1 MPRSTRAGLTGFTF
15 ALLALGGVQTA
26 TAAEATGGSIPC
38 AGVWKLDESMTHRT
52 RSTDGPFYQF
62 FEPWGKD
69 GWMRMNTQGLDKP
82 LNGGE
87 WHFERLNMQ
96 PYQVFGSD
104 PSLGKARKITDR
116 IIEAT
121 RVREGEEANT
131 QYAIFSDDCSHVT
144 MYKAEGTDRHGPP
157 GKQHFYNDI
166 RVFARVDP
174 PAGTAARVAD
184 VFGGWMLN
192 RTASKLTIG
201 PMNAETV
208 VLIPWGKTGWIWNQ
222 ISGGPYQPEDLHKK
236 VTRVECGAT
245 TGATARACAGPP
257 PNMKLYWAGWDAKTY
272 PSYGSAPGQVQLK
285 RLSNTSFELTTMGAQ
300 AAKSTVAFAPDGKRM
315 TVTTNAGGK
324 EDVRVYDRIQTE
336 TWPVVKE

>member
-1 MPRSTRAGLTGFTF
+1 
-15 ALLALGGVQTA
+15 LGA
-26 TAAEATGGSIPC
+26 TQPAAAAEASGGSIPC

-52 RSTDGPFYQF
+52 RSTPGPFFQF

-116 IIEAT
+116 IVEAT

-144 MYKAEGTDRHGPP
+144 MYKAEGEDRHGPP

-166 RVFARVDP
+166 RVFARIDP
-174 PAGTAARVAD
+174 PAGTAAPVAD

-192 RTASKLTIG
+192 RQASKLTLG
-201 PMNAETV
+201 STNAETV
-208 VLIPWGKTGWIWNQ
+208 VLVPWGKTGWIWNQ
-222 ISGGPYQPEDLHKK
+222 ISGGPYQAEDLLKK
-236 VTRVECGAT
+236 VKRVECGAT
-245 TGATARACAGPP
+245 TGATARACEGPP
-257 PNMKLYWAGWDAKTY
+257 PNMKLYWAGFDAKTY

-285 RLSNTSFELTTMGAQ
+285 RLSNTSFEVSLLGPQ
-300 AAKSTVAFAPDGKRM
+300 PAKSTVAFTPDGQRM
-315 TVTTNAGGK
+315 TVTTKAGAR
-324 EDVRVYDRIQTE
+324 EDMRIYDRIRAE